1 MDMIHLLRNT
11 GLAMW
16 KIMNSK
22 LELARIGA
30 DNCQMECPI
39 GKDKCGGKL
48 AMNVFYTGVTVKK
61 EKQAPKI
68 VEQVR
73 VVFILTV
80 SGIGFV

>member
-1 MDMIHLLRNT
+1 
-11 GLAMW
+11 MW
-16 KIMNSK
+16 KVMKSK
-22 LELARIGA
+22 LESTRIGV

-48 AMNVFYTGVTVKK
+48 AMNVFYTGVSVKK
-61 EKQAPKI
+61 EKKTPNI

-80 SGIGFV
+80 SGTGFVFTRI

>member
-1 MDMIHLLRNT
+1 
-11 GLAMW
+11 
-16 KIMNSK
+16 MNF
-22 LELARIGA
+22 
-30 DNCQMECPI
+30 
-39 GKDKCGGKL
+39 
-48 AMNVFYTGVTVKK
+48 FYTGVTVKK